1 MYLFSIYKK
10 IFSLNSVVKG
20 KKQITRVIIDAYF
33 FERALAFVTS
43 VHPWANSG
51 RWIDQSER
59 ALYFGCVIKT
69 VESAQNGLEII
80 FKCRSSCRHRWGC
93 LSSLF
98 YATAC
103 IAILQKWVQCLSKKD
118 GHPTTLLTAL
128 KYTYHPRGMMRT
140 TISPGQWQSWTAV
153 SPFCDGK
160 WDRAGCAMLMSPK
173 NGETTVHGRHCPGDM
188 VLRIIIITTTTTII
202 IIIIIII
209 ISFI

>member
-20 KKQITRVIIDAYF
+20 KKRITRVIIDAYF

-80 FKCRSSCRHRWGC
+80 FKCRSSCRPRWGC

-98 YATAC
+98 CATAC
-103 IAILQKWVQCLSKKD
+103 IAILQKWVQCPLQKGRAPNDTIDSTEVHVSSPWYD
-118 GHPTTLLTAL
+118 AHNHITRAVAVMDRCFALL
-128 KYTYHPRGMMRT
+128 
-140 TISPGQWQSWTAV
+140 WW
-153 SPFCDGK
+153 
-160 WDRAGCAMLMSPK
+160 
-173 NGETTVHGRHCPGDM
+173 
-188 VLRIIIITTTTTII
+188 
-202 IIIIIII
+202 
-209 ISFI
+209 